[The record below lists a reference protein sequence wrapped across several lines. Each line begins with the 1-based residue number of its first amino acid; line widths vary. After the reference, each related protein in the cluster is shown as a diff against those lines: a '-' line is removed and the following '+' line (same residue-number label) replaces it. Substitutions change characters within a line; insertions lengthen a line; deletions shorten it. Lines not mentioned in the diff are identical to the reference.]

1 MTGLCRKEYLELIP
15 PTEDDS
21 RSAQVRIFDALAKL
35 KEPIQFSVKSLRQLS
50 AICQTADWKITVS
63 LSWDGSRWL
72 ITNLEAGDTTSVLYG
87 LAVDLGS
94 TTVVLQLVDCHTG
107 KLLTQESVRNH
118 QRDKGLEILSRIF
131 YTKDRPDHLEELRQ
145 LTLKSILEGMETIKN
160 RTNIDV
166 YQCGAMVISGNNA
179 MIHFLTGL
187 DPLPIF
193 ASPYA
198 VWANQLGFC
207 PASDLELPLSCP
219 VYVVPARANY
229 LGGDIISGLMDVD
242 IQEKEGIQAFFD
254 VGTNGELVIGNRDFL
269 LCGAGAAGPALEGE
283 AVRTGM
289 RAAKGAV
296 TQVRLNHGEFSL
308 TVLGNV
314 PPAGICGSGIVDL
327 LAELYLNGWVDNRGK
342 LMPEMSDKIVWQPDE
357 EEYAVCYGPK
367 LWFYETDIQE
377 FLKAKAAA
385 STMVQILLQQI
396 GLTVDD
402 VENFYMAGAFGIH
415 IHKESAV
422 AIGMY
427 PDIPPERIH
436 QAGNTSLNG
445 AVKLL
450 LNRSLIEKIPDLL
463 SRMTYVQ
470 FGAVENFLHEMV
482 AATAIPHTNLE
493 AYPTIEAARKLRMT
507 ENAAAKTSD

>member
-1 MTGLCRKEYLELIP
+1 M
-15 PTEDDS
+15 
-21 RSAQVRIFDALAKL
+21 
-35 KEPIQFSVKSLRQLS
+35 
-50 AICQTADWKITVS
+50 
-63 LSWDGSRWL
+63 
-72 ITNLEAGDTTSVLYG
+72 
-87 LAVDLGS
+87 
-94 TTVVLQLVDCHTG
+94 
-107 KLLTQESVRNH
+107 
-118 QRDKGLEILSRIF
+118 
-131 YTKDRPDHLEELRQ
+131 
-145 LTLKSILEGMETIKN
+145 
-160 RTNIDV
+160 
-166 YQCGAMVISGNNA
+166 
-179 MIHFLTGL
+179 
-187 DPLPIF
+187 
-193 ASPYA
+193 
-198 VWANQLGFC
+198 
-207 PASDLELPLSCP
+207 
-219 VYVVPARANY
+219 
-229 LGGDIISGLMDVD
+229 
-242 IQEKEGIQAFFD
+242 
-254 VGTNGELVIGNRDFL
+254 IGNRDFL

-427 PDIPPERIH
+427 PDIPPGTYPSGRKHVSKRCRQTASEPKPDRKNPRPFVQDDVCAVRCGRELSARNGSRH
-436 QAGNTSLNG
+436 SYSSYQFRSLPH
-445 AVKLL
+445 
-450 LNRSLIEKIPDLL
+450 NRSRPK
-463 SRMTYVQ
+463 
-470 FGAVENFLHEMV
+470 
-482 AATAIPHTNLE
+482 AAH
-493 AYPTIEAARKLRMT
+493 
-507 ENAAAKTSD
+507 D